1 MSLLSMPWGPERAHA
16 NGEKQDNQKNFK
28 QRADSHGRLS
38 WVQIWACL
46 LTLFVQQKGHTAIP
60 GWPKKKKKEIL
71 FLDSNPAHVL
81 MEFQAD
87 MGEYQASR
95 GRDMGVPQNIN
106 ITKCSLKKHLRG
118 RWYSEV
124 LNNMIPFW
132 GKKAG
137 HKSCLV
143 VYYKALRSPSV
154 LKT

>member
-1 MSLLSMPWGPERAHA
+1 
-16 NGEKQDNQKNFK
+16 
-28 QRADSHGRLS
+28 
-38 WVQIWACL
+38 
-46 LTLFVQQKGHTAIP
+46 
-60 GWPKKKKKEIL
+60 
-71 FLDSNPAHVL
+71 
-81 MEFQAD
+81 

-106 ITKCSLKKHLRG
+106 ITKCPLKKHLRG
-118 RWYSEV
+118 RWCSEV

-143 VYYKALRSPSV
+143 VYYKPLRSPSV